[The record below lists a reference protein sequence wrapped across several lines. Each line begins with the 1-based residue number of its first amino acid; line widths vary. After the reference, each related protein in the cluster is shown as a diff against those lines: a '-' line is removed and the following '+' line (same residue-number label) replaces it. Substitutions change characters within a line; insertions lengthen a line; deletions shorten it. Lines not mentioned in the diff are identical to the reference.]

1 MMKHRSLGIL
11 GLLILQFVLL
21 TLISLWIIPQYQSWH
36 GFDLQHYHRISLYL
50 QAGLIPYRDFLLEYP
65 PLALI
70 PILIPQLFSPQTPLD
85 AVDYAIGFVM
95 ENLIL
100 TSLLGVGLAV
110 IPHPRRQ
117 QTLIGYLVLTV
128 LLAPLLPW
136 RYDLFP
142 AVLTLGGLLGIIFN
156 FPLLA
161 GIALG
166 LGIATKLYPV
176 VLLPLWL
183 LYFAASRDWGGVGKL
198 SLAAIATTIASFAP
212 FWYLAGDSFTSF
224 LTYHKDRGLQ
234 IESSWAG
241 LISLGHV
248 LGLTEASSEMSYGAQ
263 HIISPLANP
272 LLTVQPIV
280 FVGTMLLIYG
290 LGGFVFRQEFRQNNH
305 IKQRT
310 LVVFS
315 LAALLGF
322 ILTNKVFSP
331 QYLIW
336 LLPFVPLLRSP
347 TVALV
352 SVSFA
357 LTTTVSFVTRQL
369 RLMYSP
375 SVVMLNLRNFILFV
389 VLLVIIVTFLKKM
402 TSVKISRL

>member
-1 MMKHRSLGIL
+1 MIKHRFLGIP
-11 GLLILQFVLL
+11 GLLILQFSLL
-21 TLISLWIIPQYQSWH
+21 TFISLWIVPQYQSWH

-50 QAGLIPYRDFLLEYP
+50 QAGQVPYRDFLLEYP

-70 PILIPQLFSPQTPLD
+70 PILIPQLFSPQVPLD
-85 AVDYAIGFVM
+85 SVDYAIGFVM
-95 ENLIL
+95 ENLIV
-100 TSLLGVGLAV
+100 TSLLGVGLAL

-142 AVLTLGGLLGIIFN
+142 SLLTLGGLLGIIFN
-156 FPLLA
+156 FPLWA

-183 LYFAASRDWGGVGKL
+183 LYFAASRDWGGVVKL
-198 SLAAIATTIASFAP
+198 AVGAIATTIASFAP

-234 IESSWAG
+234 IESTWAG

-263 HIISPLANP
+263 HIISPLADP
-272 LLTVQPIV
+272 LLTLQPFLFLGLMGV
-280 FVGTMLLIYG
+280 IYG
-290 LGGFVFRQEFRQNNH
+290 LGGFVFWQEFRQNHH
-305 IKQRT
+305 IKPQT

-315 LAALLGF
+315 LATLLGF
-322 ILTNKVFSP
+322 ILANKVFSP

-369 RLMYSP
+369 RLMYPP
-375 SVVMLNLRNFILFV
+375 SVVMLNLRNLILLV
-389 VLLVIIVTFLKKM
+389 VLLSILLTFYKKL
-402 TSVKISRL
+402 TSSRSSEL

>member
-1 MMKHRSLGIL
+1 MIKHRSLGIL
-11 GLLILQFVLL
+11 GLLILQFALL

-290 LGGFVFRQEFRQNNH
+290 LGGFVFRQEFRQDNH

-369 RLMYSP
+369 RLMYPP
-375 SVVMLNLRNFILFV
+375 SVVMLNLRNLILFV
-389 VLLVIIVTFLKKM
+389 VLLVIILTFIKKL
-402 TSVKISRL
+402 TSVKSSRL

>member
-1 MMKHRSLGIL
+1 MIKHRFLGIS
-11 GLLILQFVLL
+11 GLLILQFGLL

-36 GFDLQHYHRISLYL
+36 GFDLQHYHRISLHL
-50 QAGLIPYRDFLLEYP
+50 QEGLIPYRDFLLEYP

-70 PILIPQLFSPQTPLD
+70 PILIPQLFSPQVPLD
-85 AVDYAIGFVM
+85 SVDYAIGFMM

-100 TSLLGVGLAV
+100 TSLLGGGLAL

-142 AVLTLGGLLGIIFN
+142 ALLTLGGLLGIIFN
-156 FPLLA
+156 FPLFA

-183 LYFAASRDWGGVGKL
+183 FYFAASRDWGGVGKL
-198 SLAAIATTIASFAP
+198 GLGAIATTVASFAP
-212 FWYLAGDSFTSF
+212 FWYLAGDRFTSF
-224 LTYHKDRGLQ
+224 LTYHQDRGLQ
-234 IESSWAG
+234 IESTWAG
-241 LISLGHV
+241 LISLGHI
-248 LGLTEASSEMSYGAQ
+248 LGLTEASSQMNYGAQ
-263 HIISPLANP
+263 HIVSHFANVM
-272 LLTVQPIV
+272 LTIQPILGV
-280 FVGTMLLIYG
+280 VIMGVIYS
-290 LGGFVFRQEFRQNNH
+290 LGGLIFRQEFRQNTH
-305 IKQRT
+305 IKQQT

-322 ILTNKVFSP
+322 ILANKVFSP

-369 RLMYSP
+369 RLMYVP
-375 SVVMLNLRNFILFV
+375 SVVMLNLRNLILLV
-389 VLLVIIVTFLKKM
+389 VLLAIILTFLKKL
-402 TSVKISRL
+402 TSTQNSRL

>member
-128 LLAPLLPW
+128 LLAPLVPW

-156 FPLLA
+156 FPLFA

-290 LGGFVFRQEFRQNNH
+290 LGSFVFRQEFRQNNH

-315 LAALLGF
+315 LVALLGF

-352 SVSFA
+352 SISFA

-369 RLMYSP
+369 RLMYLP
-375 SVVMLNLRNFILFV
+375 SVVMLNLRNLILFV
-389 VLLVIIVTFLKKM
+389 VLLVIILTFLKK
-402 TSVKISRL
+402 TEIRQDS

>member
-11 GLLILQFVLL
+11 GLLILQFALL

-128 LLAPLLPW
+128 LLAPLVPW

-156 FPLLA
+156 FPLFA

-290 LGGFVFRQEFRQNNH
+290 LGSFVFRQEFRQNNH

-315 LAALLGF
+315 LVALLGF

-352 SVSFA
+352 SISFA

-369 RLMYSP
+369 RLMYLP
-375 SVVMLNLRNFILFV
+375 SVVMLNLRNLILFV
-389 VLLVIIVTFLKKM
+389 VLLVIILTFLKK
-402 TSVKISRL
+402 TEIRQDS